1 MEKYDNYVNRKEWV
15 HHFMKFDKDQLYE
28 MNMGVL
34 CGLSLEQISLYAD
47 PKMNY
52 LCMRHIK
59 ESLLELMDIE
69 KVKVFANPNL
79 SYFHMVMLKNAFNQ
93 GLSVEEVKPVANP
106 RLDYNQMKDM
116 IDLLL
121 KQHKSIHD

>member
-1 MEKYDNYVNRKEWV
+1 MQKYDNMNCRKEWV
-15 HHFMKFDKDQLYE
+15 WHFMKFDKDQLYE
-28 MNMGVL
+28 MNMGVM
-34 CGLSLEQISLYAD
+34 CGLSIEQIALYAD

-79 SYFHMVMLKNAFNQ
+79 SYFQMVILKNAFNK
-93 GLSVEEVKPVANP
+93 GLSIEQVRALANP
-106 RLDYNQMKDM
+106 AFDYHQLSEMVNQ
-116 IDLLL
+116 LL
-121 KQHKSIHD
+121 K